1 LRVRLI
7 SSEKRSII
15 AQLFLKAAMS
25 NPVNQFYEIGPFR
38 IDVANRLLLRDGAPL
53 PLTPKAVDTLLA
65 LVQHNGQV
73 LNKEELMKLV
83 WPDSVVE
90 EGNLTQNI
98 YLLRKTLSEG
108 SNGRN
113 YIETIPR
120 RGYRFVGD
128 AHEARE
134 EAAAPLPAEQTEVQ
148 AVIEEKKTNEWLKES
163 EGAMGQKPMAPL
175 RPSAPSLLRHFTT
188 PLRLT
193 GLAAVAIA
201 IIAGLS
207 YLLFFSRPKPPEL
220 KATIESIA
228 VLPFKPLSA
237 EGDSEDLGIG
247 LADAVITRLSNHRQ
261 IIVRPTSAVLKYNNL
276 NQDLLAVGRELN
288 VDALLDSRFQR
299 AGENLRVTA
308 QLVSVRDGTPLWAD
322 KFDVAG
328 VNPLAAQDAIAESV
342 TRALALKLSGEGQK
356 LLSKRLTTN
365 AEAHQAYLSGLDAWK
380 RRATPALEEAI
391 EHYEQAIRRDPEY
404 AQAHAALANAYALLS
419 FRYDTQESKQSEAF
433 PKAKAAAVRAL
444 QLNELSAEAHTA
456 LAVVKQR
463 YDWDWTGA
471 EKEFKRALELNPNDA
486 PAREMYALYLA
497 AVGRLKESKTEINRA
512 LELDSLSLQIN
523 RGLGEIL
530 YFAREY
536 EQAIEQLRRTLK
548 MDPDDQQAFA
558 AHRLL
563 GWIYLHRGLPD
574 RALEEF
580 IEALRLQR
588 ADSTWL
594 STLRQAYAAAGMQGY
609 WRKWLEMHQSR
620 IQRGRLNP
628 FYLAQIYAFLGET
641 EQAFAYLGKAYE
653 DRSVRPAVLQFN
665 PNFDCLRDD
674 PKYEALRRRLALAP

>member
-1 LRVRLI
+1 
-7 SSEKRSII
+7 
-15 AQLFLKAAMS
+15 MS
-25 NPVNQFYEIGPFR
+25 NPVKQFYELGPFR
-38 IDVANRLLLRDGAPL
+38 IDVANRLLLRDGEPL

-65 LVQHNGQV
+65 LVQHSGRV
-73 LNKEELMKLV
+73 LKKEELMKLV

-108 SNGRN
+108 SDGRN

-120 RGYRFVGD
+120 RGYRFVGA

-134 EAAAPLPAEQTEVQ
+134 EAAAPLPAEQAEVQ
-148 AVIEEKKTNEWLKES
+148 AVIEEKKTNEGLIVS
-163 EGAMGQKPMAPL
+163 EGASAPKPMAPL
-175 RPSAPSLLRHFTT
+175 YPGAHSVLRRFTP
-188 PLRLT
+188 PLRLS
-193 GLAAVAIA
+193 GLAAIAIA

-228 VLPFKPLSA
+228 VLPFKPLTA
-237 EGDSEDLGIG
+237 ESGSENLGIG
-247 LADAVITRLSNHRQ
+247 LADAVITRLSNLRQ
-261 IIVRPTSAVLKYNNL
+261 IIVRPTSAVLKYDNL
-276 NQDLLAVGRELN
+276 NQDLLTAGRELN

-328 VNPLAAQDAIAESV
+328 ANPLAAQDAIAERV
-342 TRALALKLSGEGQK
+342 TQALALKLSGEGQK

-365 AEAHQAYLSGLDAWK
+365 AEAYQAYLDGREARK
-380 RRATPALEEAI
+380 RGATPAVEEAI
-391 EHYEQAIRRDPEY
+391 EYYEQAIRSDPEY
-404 AQAHAALANAYALLS
+404 SQAHAALANAYALLG
-419 FRYDTQESKQSEAF
+419 FRYDTQESKQIEAF

-444 QLNELSAEAHTA
+444 QLNELSTEAHTA

-471 EKEFKRALELNPNDA
+471 ESEFKRALELNPNDA

-497 AVGRLKESKTEINRA
+497 AVGRLKEAKTEINRA
-512 LELDSLSLQIN
+512 LELDSLSFQFN
-523 RGLGEIL
+523 RDLGEIL

-536 EQAIEQLRRTLK
+536 ERAIEQLRRTLK
-548 MDPDDQQAFA
+548 MDPDDPQAFA
-558 AHRLL
+558 ARRLL

-574 RALEEF
+574 QALEEF

-588 ADSTWL
+588 ADSTWP

-609 WRKWLEMHQSR
+609 WRKWLELQQPR
-620 IQRGRLNP
+620 IRRGRLNP
-628 FYLAQIYAFLGET
+628 FYLAQIHAFLGET

-665 PNFDCLRDD
+665 PNFDCLRAD
-674 PKYEALRRRLALAP
+674 PKYEALLRRLALTP

>member
-1 LRVRLI
+1 
-7 SSEKRSII
+7 
-15 AQLFLKAAMS
+15 MS
-25 NPVNQFYEIGPFR
+25 NPVKQFYELGPFR
-38 IDVANRLLLRDGAPL
+38 IDVANRLLLRDGEPL

-65 LVQHNGQV
+65 LVQHSGQV

-120 RGYRFVGD
+120 RGYRFVGA

-134 EAAAPLPAEQTEVQ
+134 EAADLPLAEQT
-148 AVIEEKKTNEWLKES
+148 KH
-163 EGAMGQKPMAPL
+163 
-175 RPSAPSLLRHFTT
+175 HFTP

-193 GLAAVAIA
+193 GLALVAIA

-237 EGDSEDLGIG
+237 ESDSENLGIG
-247 LADAVITRLSNHRQ
+247 LADAVITRLSNFRQ

-276 NQDLLAVGRELN
+276 NQDLLTAGRELN

-299 AGENLRVTA
+299 AGETLRVTA

-322 KFDVAG
+322 KFDEAG
-328 VNPLAAQDAIAESV
+328 ANPLASQDAIAERI
-342 TRALALKLSGEGQK
+342 TRALALKLSSEGQK

-365 AEAHQAYLSGLDAWK
+365 AEAHQSYLNGRDAWK
-380 RRATPALEEAI
+380 RRATPAIEEAI
-391 EHYEQAIRRDPEY
+391 EYYEQAIRRDPEY
-404 AQAHAALANAYALLS
+404 AQAHAALAKAYALLG
-419 FRYDTQESKQSEAF
+419 FRYDTQESKQSGAF

-444 QLNELSAEAHTA
+444 QLNELSTEAHTA
-456 LAVVKQR
+456 LAIVKQR

-471 EKEFKRALELNPNDA
+471 ESEFKRALELNPNDA
-486 PAREMYALYLA
+486 HAREMYALYLA
-497 AVGRLKESKTEINRA
+497 AVGRLKEAKTEINRA
-512 LELDSLSLQIN
+512 LELDSLSFQIN
-523 RGLGEIL
+523 RDLGEIL
-530 YFAREY
+530 YFARAY

-548 MDPDDQQAFA
+548 MNADDPQAFG

-574 RALEEF
+574 QALEEF

-588 ADSTWL
+588 ADSIWL
-594 STLRQAYAAAGMQGY
+594 PTLRQTYAAAGMRGY
-609 WRKWLEMHQSR
+609 WRKWLELQQPR

-641 EQAFAYLGKAYE
+641 EQAFVYLGKAYE
-653 DRSVRPAVLQFN
+653 DRSVRPAVLQFS
-665 PNFDCLRDD
+665 PNFDCLRAD
-674 PKYEALRRRLALAP
+674 PKYEALRRRLALTP

>member
-1 LRVRLI
+1 
-7 SSEKRSII
+7 
-15 AQLFLKAAMS
+15 MS
-25 NPVNQFYEIGPFR
+25 NPVKQFYELGPFR
-38 IDVANRLLLRDGAPL
+38 IDVANRLLLRDGEPL

-65 LVQHNGQV
+65 LVQHSGQV

-120 RGYRFVGD
+120 RGYRFVGE
-128 AHEARE
+128 AHEKRE
-134 EAAAPLPAEQTEVQ
+134 EAADFLPAGQIKVQ
-148 AVIEEKKTNEWLKES
+148 AVIEEKKKNEELNGS
-163 EGAMGQKPMAPL
+163 EGASAPKPMAPR
-175 RPSAPSLLRHFTT
+175 RPGAHSALRHFQILLHL
-188 PLRLT
+188 P

-207 YLLFFSRPKPPEL
+207 YPLFFSRPKAPEL

-237 EGDSEDLGIG
+237 EKDSENLGFG
-247 LADAVITRLSNHRQ
+247 LADAVITRLSNLRQ
-261 IIVRPTSAVLKYNNL
+261 IIVRPTSAVLKYDNL
-276 NQDLLAVGRELN
+276 NQDLLTTGHELN

-299 AGENLRVTA
+299 AGENLRVTV

-328 VNPLAAQDAIAESV
+328 ANPLAAQDAIAERI
-342 TRALALKLSGEGQK
+342 TQALALKLSGEGQK

-365 AEAHQAYLSGLDAWK
+365 AEAYQAYLNGRDAWK
-380 RRATPALEEAI
+380 RRATPAVEEAI
-391 EHYEQAIRRDPEY
+391 EYYEQAIRRDPEY
-404 AQAHAALANAYALLS
+404 AQAHAALGNAYALLG
-419 FRYDTQESKQSEAF
+419 FRYDAQESKQSEAF

-463 YDWDWTGA
+463 YDWDWIGA
-471 EKEFKRALELNPNDA
+471 ESEFKRALELNPNDA

-497 AVGRLKESKTEINRA
+497 AVGRLKEAKTEINRA
-512 LELDSLSLQIN
+512 LELDSLSFQVN
-523 RGLGEIL
+523 RDLGEIL

-548 MDPDDQQAFA
+548 MDPDDPQAFA

-588 ADSTWL
+588 ADSPWL
-594 STLRQAYAAAGMQGY
+594 TTLRQSYTAAGMRGY
-609 WRKWLEMHQSR
+609 WRKWLEMQQPR

-628 FYLAQIYAFLGET
+628 FYLAQIHAFLGET
-641 EQAFAYLGKAYE
+641 EQAFTYLGKAYE

-665 PNFDCLRDD
+665 PNFDCLRAD
-674 PKYEALRRRLALAP
+674 PKYEALLRRLALTPSAESGK

>member
-1 LRVRLI
+1 MR
-7 SSEKRSII
+7 
-15 AQLFLKAAMS
+15 
-25 NPVNQFYEIGPFR
+25 NPVKQFYELGPFR
-38 IDVANRLLLRDGAPL
+38 IDVANRLLLRDGEPL
-53 PLTPKAVDTLLA
+53 PLPPKAVDTLLA
-65 LVQHNGQV
+65 LVQHSGQV

-120 RGYRFVGD
+120 RGYRFVGE
-128 AHEARE
+128 AHEKRE
-134 EAAAPLPAEQTEVQ
+134 ETADFLPAEQIKVQ
-148 AVIEEKKTNEWLKES
+148 AVIEERKKNEELNGI
-163 EGAMGQKPMAPL
+163 EGA
-175 RPSAPSLLRHFTT
+175 SAPKPISPLHSLT
-188 PLRLT
+188 PSPIHRLLLHRLPWPAT
-193 GLAAVAIA
+193 VAIA
-201 IIAGLS
+201 ILAGLS
-207 YLLFFSRPKPPEL
+207 YLLFFSRTKPPEL

-228 VLPFKPLSA
+228 VLPFKPLRA
-237 EGDSEDLGIG
+237 ETDSENLGIG
-247 LADAVITRLSNHRQ
+247 LADAVITRLSNLRQ
-261 IIVRPTSAVLKYNNL
+261 IIVRPTSAVIKYSSP
-276 NQDLLAVGRELN
+276 NQDLLTVGHELN

-299 AGENLRVTA
+299 AGENLRVTV

-328 VNPLAAQDAIAESV
+328 ASPLAAQDTIAERI
-342 TRALALKLSGEGQK
+342 TQALALKLSSEGQK

-365 AEAHQAYLSGLDAWK
+365 AEAYQAYLNGRDAWK
-380 RRATPALEEAI
+380 RRTTPAVEEAI
-391 EHYEQAIRRDPEY
+391 EYYEQAIRCDPEY
-404 AQAHAALANAYALLS
+404 AQAHAALAKAYALLG

-471 EKEFKRALELNPNDA
+471 ESEFKRALELNPNDA
-486 PAREMYALYLA
+486 PARELFALYLA
-497 AVGRLKESKTEINRA
+497 AVGRLREAKTEINRA
-512 LELDSLSLQIN
+512 LELDSLSFQFN
-523 RGLGEIL
+523 RDLGEIL
-530 YFAREY
+530 YFARDY

-548 MDPDDQQAFA
+548 MNADDPQAFA
-558 AHRLL
+558 ARRLL
-563 GWIYLHRGLPD
+563 GWIYLDHGLPD
-574 RALEEF
+574 QALEEF

-594 STLRQAYAAAGMQGY
+594 STLRQSYAAAGMQGY
-609 WRKWLEMHQSR
+609 WRKWLELQQPR

-628 FYLAQIYAFLGET
+628 FYLAQIHAFLGET
-641 EQAFAYLGKAYE
+641 AQAFAYLGKAYE

-665 PNFDCLRDD
+665 PNFDCLRAD
-674 PKYEALRRRLALAP
+674 PKYEALLGRLALTPLAGSGK

>member
-1 LRVRLI
+1 
-7 SSEKRSII
+7 
-15 AQLFLKAAMS
+15 MS
-25 NPVNQFYEIGPFR
+25 NPVKQFYELGPFR
-38 IDVANRLLLRDGAPL
+38 IDVANRLLLRDGEPL

-65 LVQHNGQV
+65 LVQHSGQV

-83 WPDSVVE
+83 WPDTVVE

-120 RGYRFVGD
+120 RGYRFVGE
-128 AHEARE
+128 AHEKRE
-134 EAAAPLPAEQTEVQ
+134 EAADFLPVEQIKVQ
-148 AVIEEKKTNEWLKES
+148 AVIEEKKKNEELSGS
-163 EGAMGQKPMAPL
+163 EGAPAPFHYF
-175 RPSAPSLLRHFTT
+175 AP
-188 PLRLT
+188 PLRLP
-193 GLAAVAIA
+193 GLVAVAIA

-207 YLLFFSRPKPPEL
+207 YLLFFSRPKAPGL

-228 VLPFKPLSA
+228 VLPFKPLGA
-237 EGDSEDLGIG
+237 ESDSENLGIG
-247 LADAVITRLSNHRQ
+247 LADAVITRLSNLRQ

-276 NQDLLAVGRELN
+276 NQDSLTAGHELN

-299 AGENLRVTA
+299 AAENLRVTV

-328 VNPLAAQDAIAESV
+328 ANPLAAQDAIAERI
-342 TRALALKLSGEGQK
+342 TRALALKLSSEGQK

-365 AEAHQAYLSGLDAWK
+365 AEAYQAYLNGHDAWK
-380 RRATPALEEAI
+380 RRATPAIEEAI
-391 EHYEQAIRRDPEY
+391 EFYEQAIRHDPEY
-404 AQAHAALANAYALLS
+404 SQAHAALAKAYAMLG
-419 FRYDTQESKQSEAF
+419 FRYDTQESKQNEAF

-456 LAVVKQR
+456 LAIVKQR
-463 YDWDWTGA
+463 YDWDWAGA
-471 EKEFKRALELNPNDA
+471 ESEFKRALELDPNDA
-486 PAREMYALYLA
+486 YAREMYALYLA
-497 AVGRLKESKTEINRA
+497 AVGRLKEAKTEINRA
-512 LELDSLSLQIN
+512 LELDSLSFQIN
-523 RGLGEIL
+523 RDLGEIL
-530 YFAREY
+530 YFAREF

-548 MDPDDQQAFA
+548 MNANDPQAFA

-574 RALEEF
+574 QALEEF

-594 STLRQAYAAAGMQGY
+594 PTLRQAYAAAGMQGY
-609 WRKWLEMHQSR
+609 WRKWLEMQQPR

-628 FYLAQIYAFLGET
+628 FYLAQIYAFLGEN
-641 EQAFAYLGKAYE
+641 EQVFAYLGKAYE

-665 PNFDCLRDD
+665 PNFDCLRAD
-674 PKYEALRRRLALAP
+674 PKYEALRRRLALTP

>member
-1 LRVRLI
+1 
-7 SSEKRSII
+7 
-15 AQLFLKAAMS
+15 MS
-25 NPVNQFYEIGPFR
+25 NPVKQFYELGPFR
-38 IDVANRLLLRDGAPL
+38 IDVANRLLLRDGEPL

-65 LVQHNGQV
+65 LVQHSGQV

-120 RGYRFVGD
+120 RGYRFVGE
-128 AHEARE
+128 AHEKRE
-134 EAAAPLPAEQTEVQ
+134 EAADFLPAEQIKVQ
-148 AVIEEKKTNEWLKES
+148 AVIEEKKKNEELNGS
-163 EGAMGQKPMAPL
+163 EVALAPKPMASR
-175 RPSAPSLLRHFTT
+175 RPGAHSALHHLHILLRL
-188 PLRLT
+188 P

-207 YLLFFSRPKPPEL
+207 YLLFFSRPKAPEL

-237 EGDSEDLGIG
+237 EKDSENLGFG
-247 LADAVITRLSNHRQ
+247 LADAVITRLSNLRQ
-261 IIVRPTSAVLKYNNL
+261 IIVRPTSAVLKYDNL
-276 NQDLLAVGRELN
+276 NQDLLTTGHELN

-299 AGENLRVTA
+299 AGENLRVTV

-328 VNPLAAQDAIAESV
+328 ANPLAAQDAIAERI

-365 AEAHQAYLSGLDAWK
+365 AEAYQAYLNGRDAWK
-380 RRATPALEEAI
+380 RRATPAVEEAI
-391 EHYEQAIRRDPEY
+391 EYYEQAIRRDPEY
-404 AQAHAALANAYALLS
+404 AQAHAALANAYALLG
-419 FRYDTQESKQSEAF
+419 FRYDAQESKQSEAF

-463 YDWDWTGA
+463 YDWDWIGA
-471 EKEFKRALELNPNDA
+471 ESEFKRALELNPNDA

-497 AVGRLKESKTEINRA
+497 AVGRLKEAKTEINRA
-512 LELDSLSLQIN
+512 LELDSLSFQVN
-523 RGLGEIL
+523 RDLGEIL

-548 MDPDDQQAFA
+548 MDPDDPQAFA

-574 RALEEF
+574 QALEEF

-588 ADSTWL
+588 ADSPWL
-594 STLRQAYAAAGMQGY
+594 STLRQSYAAAGMQGY
-609 WRKWLEMHQSR
+609 WRKWLEMQQPR

-628 FYLAQIYAFLGET
+628 FYLAQIHAFLGET
-641 EQAFAYLGKAYE
+641 EQAFTYLGKAYE

-665 PNFDCLRDD
+665 PNFDCLRAD
-674 PKYEALRRRLALAP
+674 PKYEALLRRLALTPSAESGK

>member
-1 LRVRLI
+1 
-7 SSEKRSII
+7 
-15 AQLFLKAAMS
+15 MS
-25 NPVNQFYEIGPFR
+25 NPVKQFYELGPFR
-38 IDVANRLLLRDGAPL
+38 IDVANRLLLRDSEPL
-53 PLTPKAVDTLLA
+53 PLTPKAVDTLIA
-65 LVQHNGQV
+65 LVQHSGQV

-120 RGYRFVGD
+120 RGYRFVGE
-128 AHEARE
+128 AHEKRE
-134 EAAAPLPAEQTEVQ
+134 EAADFLPAEQIKVRT
-148 AVIEEKKTNEWLKES
+148 VIEEKKKNEELNGS
-163 EGAMGQKPMAPL
+163 GAA
-175 RPSAPSLLRHFTT
+175 SAPKQISPPHSLTPSPIHRLL
-188 PLRLT
+188 PLRLPW
-193 GLAAVAIA
+193 LATVAIA
-201 IIAGLS
+201 IVAGLS
-207 YLLFFSRPKPPEL
+207 CLLFFSRTKPPEL

-228 VLPFKPLSA
+228 VLPFKPLGA
-237 EGDSEDLGIG
+237 ETDSENLGIG
-247 LADAVITRLSNHRQ
+247 LADAVITRLSNLRQ
-261 IIVRPTSAVLKYNNL
+261 IIVRPTSAVIKYGNL
-276 NQDLLAVGRELN
+276 NQDLLLVGHELN

-299 AGENLRVTA
+299 AGENLRVTV

-328 VNPLAAQDAIAESV
+328 ANQLAAQDAIAERI

-365 AEAHQAYLSGLDAWK
+365 AEAYQAYLNGRDAWK
-380 RRATPALEEAI
+380 RGATPAVEEAI
-391 EHYEQAIRRDPEY
+391 ECYEQAIRRDPEY
-404 AQAHAALANAYALLS
+404 AQAYAALANAYALLG

-433 PKAKAAAVRAL
+433 PKAKAAAARAL
-444 QLNELSAEAHTA
+444 LLNELSTEAHTA

-471 EKEFKRALELNPNDA
+471 ESEFKRALELNPNDA

-497 AVGRLKESKTEINRA
+497 AVGRLKEAKTEINRA
-512 LELDSLSLQIN
+512 LELDSLSFQIN
-523 RGLGEIL
+523 RDLGEIL

-548 MDPDDQQAFA
+548 MDPDYPQAFA
-558 AHRLL
+558 ARRLL

-574 RALEEF
+574 QALEEF

-588 ADSTWL
+588 ADSNWL
-594 STLRQAYAAAGMQGY
+594 PMLRQAYAAAGMQGY
-609 WRKWLEMHQSR
+609 WRKWLEWQQPR
-620 IQRGRLNP
+620 IRRGRLNP
-628 FYLAQIYAFLGET
+628 FYLAQIHAFLGET
-641 EQAFAYLGKAYE
+641 EQAFAYLDKAYE

-665 PNFDCLRDD
+665 PNFDCLRAD
-674 PKYEALRRRLALAP
+674 PKYEALRRRLDLTPSAEPGK

>member
-1 LRVRLI
+1 
-7 SSEKRSII
+7 
-15 AQLFLKAAMS
+15 
-25 NPVNQFYEIGPFR
+25 
-38 IDVANRLLLRDGAPL
+38 
-53 PLTPKAVDTLLA
+53 
-65 LVQHNGQV
+65 
-73 LNKEELMKLV
+73 
-83 WPDSVVE
+83 VVE

-120 RGYRFVGD
+120 RGYRFVGE
-128 AHEARE
+128 AHEKRE
-134 EAAAPLPAEQTEVQ
+134 EAADFLPAEQIKVQ
-148 AVIEEKKTNEWLKES
+148 AVIEDKKKNEELNGS
-163 EGAMGQKPMAPL
+163 EGSEAPL
-175 RPSAPSLLRHFTT
+175 VLAPRRPGAPAPFHHFAPT
-188 PLRLT
+188 LRLPV
-193 GLAAVAIA
+193 LAAVAIA

-207 YLLFFSRPKPPEL
+207 YLLFFNRPKAPEL

-228 VLPFKPLSA
+228 VLPFKPLSP
-237 EGDSEDLGIG
+237 ESDSENLGTG
-247 LADAVITRLSNHRQ
+247 LADAVITRLSNLRQ
-261 IIVRPTSAVLKYNNL
+261 IIVRPTSAVLKYDDL
-276 NQDLLAVGRELN
+276 NQDLLTAGRELN

-299 AGENLRVTA
+299 AGENLRVTV

-328 VNPLAAQDAIAESV
+328 ANPLAAQDDIAERI

-365 AEAHQAYLSGLDAWK
+365 AEAYQAYLNGRDAWK
-380 RRATPALEEAI
+380 RRATPAVEEAI
-391 EHYEQAIRRDPEY
+391 EYYEQAIRRDPEY
-404 AQAHAALANAYALLS
+404 AQAHAALANAYAILG
-419 FRYDTQESKQSEAF
+419 FRYDTQESKQIEAF

-444 QLNELSAEAHTA
+444 QLNELSTEAHTA
-456 LAVVKQR
+456 LAIVRQR
-463 YDWDWTGA
+463 YDWDWMGA
-471 EKEFKRALELNPNDA
+471 ESEFKRALELNPNDA

-497 AVGRLKESKTEINRA
+497 TVGRLKEAKIEINRA
-512 LELDSLSLQIN
+512 LELDSLSFQIN
-523 RGLGEIL
+523 RDRGEIL

-536 EQAIEQLRRTLK
+536 EQSIDQLRRTLK
-548 MDPDDQQAFA
+548 MDPDDPQAFA
-558 AHRLL
+558 ARRLL

-574 RALEEF
+574 QALEEF

-594 STLRQAYAAAGMQGY
+594 STLRQSYAAAGMQGY

-641 EQAFAYLGKAYE
+641 EQAFTYLGKAYE
-653 DRSVRPAVLQFN
+653 DRTVRPAVLQFN
-665 PNFDCLRDD
+665 PNFDRMRAD
-674 PKYEALRRRLALAP
+674 PKYEALRRRLALTPSAESGK

>member
-1 LRVRLI
+1 
-7 SSEKRSII
+7 
-15 AQLFLKAAMS
+15 MS
-25 NPVNQFYEIGPFR
+25 NPVKQFYDLGPFR
-38 IDVANRLLLRDGAPL
+38 IDVANRLLLRDGEPL

-65 LVQHNGQV
+65 LVQHSGQV

-108 SNGRN
+108 SNGQN

-120 RGYRFVGD
+120 RGYRFVGA

-134 EAAAPLPAEQTEVQ
+134 EVADLPPAGQTEVQ
-148 AVIEEKKTNEWLKES
+148 PVIEEKKTNEGLKGS
-163 EGAMGQKPMAPL
+163 EDA
-175 RPSAPSLLRHFTT
+175 SAPKPISPLHSFSTAPVHYLSH
-188 PLRLT
+188 LRLP
-193 GLAAVAIA
+193 GLVAVAIA

-207 YLLFFSRPKPPEL
+207 YLLLFSQPKPTEL
-220 KATIESIA
+220 KAKIESIA

-237 EGDSEDLGIG
+237 ESDSENLGVG
-247 LADAVITRLSNHRQ
+247 LADAIITRLSNLRQ

-276 NQDLLAVGRELN
+276 NQDLLTVGRELN

-299 AGENLRVTA
+299 AGENLRVTV

-322 KFDVAG
+322 KFDLAG
-328 VNPLAAQDAIAESV
+328 ANPLAAQDAIAESV

-365 AEAHQAYLSGLDAWK
+365 AEAYQAYLNGRDAWK
-380 RRATPALEEAI
+380 SRTTPAVEEAI
-391 EHYEQAIRRDPEY
+391 EHYEQAVRRDPEY
-404 AQAHAALANAYALLS
+404 AQAHAALADAYALLG
-419 FRYDTQESKQSEAF
+419 FRYDTQESKQIEAF
-433 PKAKAAAVRAL
+433 LKAKAAAVRAL
-444 QLNELSAEAHTA
+444 QLNELSTEAHTA
-456 LAVVKQR
+456 LAIVKQR

-471 EKEFKRALELNPNDA
+471 ESEFKRALELNPNDA
-486 PAREMYALYLA
+486 HAREMYALYLA
-497 AVGRLKESKTEINRA
+497 AVGRLKEAKIEINRA
-512 LELDSLSLQIN
+512 LELDSLSFQIN
-523 RGLGEIL
+523 RDLGEIL

-548 MDPDDQQAFA
+548 MGSDDPQAFA
-558 AHRLL
+558 ARRLL

-574 RALEEF
+574 QALEEF

-588 ADSTWL
+588 TDSTWL

-641 EQAFAYLGKAYE
+641 EQAFTYLGKAYE

-665 PNFDCLRDD
+665 PNFDCLRAD
-674 PKYEALRRRLALAP
+674 PKYEALRRRLALTP

>member
-1 LRVRLI
+1 
-7 SSEKRSII
+7 
-15 AQLFLKAAMS
+15 MS
-25 NPVNQFYEIGPFR
+25 NPVKQFYELGPFR
-38 IDVANRLLLRDGAPL
+38 IDVANRLLLRDGEPL

-65 LVQHNGQV
+65 LVQHSGQV

-108 SNGRN
+108 SNGRS

-120 RGYRFVGD
+120 RGYRFVGE
-128 AHEARE
+128 AHEKRE
-134 EAAAPLPAEQTEVQ
+134 EAAAPPPAEQTEVQ
-148 AVIEEKKTNEWLKES
+148 AVLEGKKTNEGLIVS
-163 EGAMGQKPMAPL
+163 EGASSPKPMAPR
-175 RPSAPSLLRHFTT
+175 RPDANSALHHIHILLRL
-188 PLRLT
+188 PV
-193 GLAAVAIA
+193 LAAVAIA

-207 YLLFFSRPKPPEL
+207 YLLFFNRQKPSEL

-237 EGDSEDLGIG
+237 ENDSENLGIG
-247 LADAVITRLSNHRQ
+247 LADAVITRLSNLRQ
-261 IIVRPTSAVLKYNNL
+261 IIVRPTSAVLKYDNL
-276 NQDLLAVGRELN
+276 NQDLLTAGRELN

-299 AGENLRVTA
+299 AAENLRVTV

-328 VNPLAAQDAIAESV
+328 ANPLAAQDAIAERV

-365 AEAHQAYLSGLDAWK
+365 AEAYQAYLNGRDAWK
-380 RRATPALEEAI
+380 RRTTPAVEEAI
-391 EHYEQAIRRDPEY
+391 EYYEQAIRRDPEY
-404 AQAHAALANAYALLS
+404 AQAHAALANAYAILG

-444 QLNELSAEAHTA
+444 ELNELSTEAHTA

-471 EKEFKRALELNPNDA
+471 ESEFKRALELNPNDA

-497 AVGRLKESKTEINRA
+497 AVGRLKEAKTEINRA
-512 LELDSLSLQIN
+512 LELDSLSFQIN
-523 RGLGEIL
+523 RDLGEIL
-530 YFAREY
+530 YFARAY
-536 EQAIEQLRRTLK
+536 EQAVEQIRRTLK
-548 MDPDDQQAFA
+548 MDPDDPQAFA

-574 RALEEF
+574 QALEEF
-580 IEALRLQR
+580 IEAIRLQR

-594 STLRQAYAAAGMQGY
+594 PALRQAYAAAGMQGY
-609 WRKWLEMHQSR
+609 WRKWLEWQQPR

-641 EQAFAYLGKAYE
+641 EQVFAYLGKAYE

-665 PNFDCLRDD
+665 SNFDCLRAD
-674 PKYEALRRRLALAP
+674 PKYEALLRRLALTPSEESGK

>member
-1 LRVRLI
+1 
-7 SSEKRSII
+7 
-15 AQLFLKAAMS
+15 MS
-25 NPVNQFYEIGPFR
+25 NLVKQFYELGPFR
-38 IDVANRLLLRDGAPL
+38 IDVANRLLLRDGEPL

-120 RGYRFVGD
+120 RGYRFVG
-128 AHEARE
+128 EANEKSE
-134 EAAAPLPAEQTEVQ
+134 EAADFPPAEQ
-148 AVIEEKKTNEWLKES
+148 IKIGEKKTNEKLKGSES
-163 EGAMGQKPMAPL
+163 DETPKLLSPL
-175 RPSAPSLLRHFTT
+175 PSLSPSSLQHFTRS
-188 PLRLT
+188 LRLPA
-193 GLAAVAIA
+193 LAAVAIA

-207 YLLFFSRPKPPEL
+207 YLLFFRQSKAPEL
-220 KATIESIA
+220 KTTIESIA

-237 EGDSEDLGIG
+237 EGDSGNLGIG
-247 LADAVITRLSNHRQ
+247 LADAVITRLSNLRQ

-276 NQDLLAVGRELN
+276 NQDLLAAGQELK

-322 KFDVAG
+322 KFDESFA
-328 VNPLAAQDAIAESV
+328 NPLAAQDAIAERI
-342 TRALALKLSGEGQK
+342 TRALALKLSSEGQK

-365 AEAHQAYLSGLDAWK
+365 AEASQAYLNGRDAWK
-380 RRATPALEEAI
+380 RHVTPAIEEAI
-391 EHYEQAIRRDPEY
+391 EYYEQAISLDPEY
-404 AQAHAALANAYALLS
+404 SQAHASLANAYATLG
-419 FRYDTQESKQSEAF
+419 FRYDAQESKQSEAF

-444 QLNELSAEAHTA
+444 QLNELSTEAHTA
-456 LAVVKQR
+456 LGVVRQR

-471 EKEFKRALELNPNDA
+471 ENEFKRALELNPNNA

-497 AVGRLKESKTEINRA
+497 AVGRLKEAKTEINRA
-512 LELDSLSLQIN
+512 QELDSLSFQIN
-523 RGLGEIL
+523 RDRGEIL

-548 MDPDDQQAFA
+548 MNADDPQAFA
-558 AHRLL
+558 ARRLL
-563 GWIYLHRGLPD
+563 GWIYLHHSLPD
-574 RALEEF
+574 QALEEF

-588 ADSTWL
+588 ADSTWIPA
-594 STLRQAYAAAGMQGY
+594 LRQAYAAGGMKAY
-609 WRKWLEMHQSR
+609 WRKWLELLQPR

-641 EQAFAYLGKAYE
+641 EQAFAHLGKAYE

-665 PNFDCLRDD
+665 PNFDCLRAD
-674 PKYEALRRRLALAP
+674 PKYEALRRRLALTP